1 MIDVMGIKQ
10 EKEKAL
16 TLKGHLVELRRRL
29 IWSVIAVVI
38 TTGISFAFA
47 RQIFDFLESRAPEEG
62 VTIIFVEVTEMIG
75 TYMKVCLYSGIVLA
89 LPFLMYQMVMFVHP
103 ALTRQEKRYLYLLM
117 PGVLLFFA
125 AGAAFGYIVFLPR
138 ALEFLLNFPWLAGP
152 EAPAPYI
159 SIGNYISVVTRLLL
173 AMGLIFELPLVM
185 FFLSKIGV
193 VSPQGLSR
201 YRKFAIVGAFIVAA
215 IVTPTP
221 DPVNQTI
228 VAIPI
233 ILLYEVGIL
242 LAKLARRK
250 APAPAESQA

>member
-16 TLKGHLVELRRRL
+16 TLRGHLVELRRRL
-29 IWSVIAVVI
+29 LWSVIAVVI

-47 RQIFDFLESRAPEEG
+47 RRIFDFLESRAPGPEEG
-62 VTIIFVEVTEMIG
+62 VIIVFVEVTEMIG

-89 LPFLMYQMVMFVHP
+89 LPFLIYQMVMFVHP

-138 ALEFLLNFPWLAGP
+138 ALDFLLNFPWLNTAD
-152 EAPAPYI
+152 PYI

-215 IVTPTP
+215 FITPTP

-228 VAIPI
+228 VAVPI

-242 LAKLARRK
+242 LAKLARRQ

>member
-1 MIDVMGIKQ
+1 MIDVTGIKQ
-10 EKEKAL
+10 KKEKDL

-29 IWSVIAVVI
+29 IWSVVAVVI
-38 TTGISFAFA
+38 TTAISFAFA
-47 RQIFDFLESRAPEEG
+47 RRIFDFLESRAPGPEEG

-75 TYMKVCLYSGIVLA
+75 TYMKVCLYSGVVLA
-89 LPFLMYQMVMFVHP
+89 LPFIIYQIVMFVRP
-103 ALTRQEKRYLYLLM
+103 ALTRQEKTYLYLLM

-138 ALEFLLNFPWLAGP
+138 ALDFLLNFPWLNSAD
-152 EAPAPYI
+152 PYI

-201 YRKFAIVGAFIVAA
+201 FRKFAIVGAFIVAA

-242 LAKLARRK
+242 LAKLARRQ